1 MEVPANLNEKIKSV
15 NVNGKDY
22 FIPKNLAID
31 SLGFF
36 LSNSVGNSSPE
47 ADKFAVRAEIDA
59 ISKPESTLEK
69 TLISA
74 LIGAQNRSNQLYN
87 VALNADSLQFQELY
101 FKYAVKY
108 EGKVAQLAAA
118 IAKIKNKEQKIVVE
132 KINIE
137 QGAQAIVG
145 NISKQS
151 A

>member
-1 MEVPANLNEKIKSV
+1 MEVPANLSEKIKSV

-22 FIPKNLAID
+22 FIPKNLALD

-36 LSNSVGNSSPE
+36 LSNSVGNLSSE

-145 NISKQS
+145 NVTRK
-151 A
+151 

>member
-1 MEVPANLNEKIKSV
+1 M
-15 NVNGKDY
+15 
-22 FIPKNLAID
+22 
-31 SLGFF
+31 
-36 LSNSVGNSSPE
+36 
-47 ADKFAVRAEIDA
+47 
-59 ISKPESTLEK
+59 
-69 TLISA
+69 
-74 LIGAQNRSNQLYN
+74 YN